1 MGRHAAAVP
10 AVPAVPASPAE
21 EAPPVGADVRVVSG
35 DPTPEE
41 LAAVVAVLQRQ
52 ADEAASLGR
61 PEVIVSPRTGWD
73 VSARGLRRPLE
84 HGAGAWA
91 RSLR

>member
-10 AVPAVPASPAE
+10 SDEPTSV
-21 EAPPVGADVRVVSG
+21 ADVRVVAG
-35 DPTPEE
+35 EPTPEE

-52 ADEAASLGR
+52 TDEAAVAGR
-61 PEVIVSPRTGWD
+61 AAVVDRPRTGWD
-73 VSARGLRRPLE
+73 VSARGLRRPLQ
-84 HGAGAWA
+84 HGPGSWG

>member
-10 AVPAVPASPAE
+10 AE
-21 EAPPVGADVRVVSG
+21 ESVPVGADVRVVSG
-35 DPTPEE
+35 RPSPEE
-41 LAAVVAVLQRQ
+41 LAAVIAVLQRQ
-52 ADEAASLGR
+52 ADEAATLGR
-61 PEVIVSPRTGWD
+61 PEAIVSPRTGWD

-84 HGAGAWA
+84 HGTGAWS

>member
-10 AVPAVPASPAE
+10 PVPPEIAVSAT
-21 EAPPVGADVRVVSG
+21 ADVRVVSG

-41 LAAVVAVLQRQ
+41 LAAVIAVLQRQ
-52 ADEAASLGR
+52 ADEAAALGR
-61 PEVIVSPRTGWD
+61 PEITVSPRAGWD
-73 VSARGLRRPLE
+73 ASARGLRRPLD
-84 HGAGAWA
+84 HGQGAWV